1 MDAFSRLLASI
12 GQSLGRGLG
21 QVGQTELEQ
30 RQRLEALEFQRKAQ
44 VSGQLLQTFTQL
56 LQTQGI
62 QEVEPGGID
71 AIKEAVTDLALGK
84 IDSPAVQRAVSV
96 FPTVAQ
102 AANKLSVY
110 RELATKDIDA
120 LSRLIVNTDPN
131 EAQRLLGAVGLQ
143 GLYDGLRTR
152 GEILTQADRLGLRL
166 TEEQIENLVAQRR
179 ALLAELEPRIRLL
192 EAQQKLTEAQAQ
204 DILQKLP
211 LVLTRLQLEAQN
223 LAIQIKKGEI
233 EVSKLDDILNAQIR
247 KELAQAGV
255 AEAQA
260 AVLTEQI
267 SLIRQQVK
275 SEVLRQAQ
283 IEAETE
289 KIRADTKR
297 VEAETKEVE
306 ARTRWVDRQIKELD
320 DRYKL
325 DVVKGRVGW
334 LKDLLGIFLESGT
347 TNPELIKAVLTSPL
361 DPFALPEDIANP
373 LSVDIAKRVKEAVT
387 ARELQLVDAVSKTS
401 ATLLALGSQSDNPE
415 EAKKFAL
422 RILPEGVNPE
432 VREFVGGLAKKL
444 STAEI
449 VAKQS
454 TKVKE
459 LLELPPPPKGSES
472 GLLKDLYDQS
482 TKRFGKAY
490 ANSIVNLIKSY
501 WEAKREAQAA
511 ELTGKSAEVAIKKAQ
526 ALYYSAMA
534 ASIPQELGL
543 KREELKLKR
552 EDFDFEKWFKTQ
564 QIEQGWARIKLEE
577 LEQLARQNS
586 DKNIAE
592 LIVKL
597 TTGAKNVGALAKE
610 LLSGELMRIK
620 AATCADLVR
629 GSASESLAAIIAGIG
644 KECNQVIEGVLKD
657 KDNPVGVAFEN
668 AMAYQKEVIEAAAAL
683 LGSPQQVQPGTAPGN
698 TQPGSPAQP
707 GGNARP
713 GGATPGGTTPT
724 VPGTG
729 SRPSGTIA
737 PMGTPSGAV
746 RGALGSDFASGA
758 KTAFNILKQF
768 GVQIPNDF
776 KEAGA
781 MVFTYGTEFGNK
793 YNPFQVTEGARVPM
807 QEITIKKN
815 GKEEKIKVPVG
826 PDKGFQA
833 VIDADKPGTRKKA
846 LAIDSAI
853 AFGSAW
859 IFPNET
865 PKPRML
871 AKYIREDFR
880 RDNPGVF
887 RRADYFKNE
896 RGEVDMVS
904 VASGYAAMS
913 LERLGV
919 PVQYNRTFTTLLRTL
934 AQNDLE
940 ILEMRKPLPP
950 EMAKERY
957 LNLVRYR
964 YENDP
969 KLIEDARRQYDLS
982 VDASRNAVIRRVL
995 ESAMMLY
1002 DATRLSNIGSLVLGG
1017 GR

>member
-1 MDAFSRLLASI
+1 
-12 GQSLGRGLG
+12 
-21 QVGQTELEQ
+21 
-30 RQRLEALEFQRKAQ
+30 
-44 VSGQLLQTFTQL
+44 
-56 LQTQGI
+56 
-62 QEVEPGGID
+62 
-71 AIKEAVTDLALGK
+71 
-84 IDSPAVQRAVSV
+84 
-96 FPTVAQ
+96 
-102 AANKLSVY
+102 
-110 RELATKDIDA
+110 
-120 LSRLIVNTDPN
+120 
-131 EAQRLLGAVGLQ
+131 
-143 GLYDGLRTR
+143 LRTR

-179 ALLAELEPRIRLL
+179 TLLAELEPRIRLL

-833 VIDADKPGTRKKA
+833 VIDADKTGTRKKA

-871 AKYIREDFR
+871 AKYIPENFR
-880 RDNPGVF
+880 KSNEGLF
-887 RRADYFKNE
+887 KKADYFKSAS
-896 RGEVDMVS
+896 GAVDMAS
-904 VASGYAAMS
+904 VAAGYAAMS
-913 LERLGV
+913 LEKLGV
-919 PVQYNRTFTTLLRTL
+919 RVQYTPAFTTLLRTL
-934 AQNDLE
+934 AEHDLE
-940 ILEMRKPLPP
+940 MLGMARPLPP

-964 YENDP
+964 YENNP
-969 KLIEDARRQYDLS
+969 KLIEDARRRYKLPA
-982 VDASRNAVIRRVL
+982 DASRDAVIRRVL

-1017 GR
+1017 GG